1 MKITSHPQIRVAL
14 IIALFLVIPLSVT
27 GQTAMPE
34 ALSDSTLK
42 EQLNYI
48 QVHTLI
54 YENYRA
60 IREDMF
66 QKIKNNV
73 LDSLSAEKSEINR
86 LKGFTL
92 KLGRTID
99 SLNTFLEETK
109 NKLDEITRTKNSI
122 RILGL
127 EVNKITYNT
136 IMWLI
141 VAGLITILA
150 FGFLGLKRNM
160 IITIRSKK
168 EFEELKNE
176 FEAYRK
182 ASREAREKMSMAH
195 FNEIKKLKGG

>member
-1 MKITSHPQIRVAL
+1 MKITIQPQIRVAL

-42 EQLNYI
+42 DQLNYI

>member
-1 MKITSHPQIRVAL
+1 MKITSQPQIRVAL

-42 EQLNYI
+42 DQLNYI

-73 LDSLSAEKSEINR
+73 LDSLCAEKSEINR
-86 LKGFTL
+86 LKVFTL
-92 KLGRTID
+92 KLGTTID